1 MAVSV
6 KRINNATVD
15 HAGAAAVED
24 KVRRLLAERTKL
36 NEQWRANVAAL
47 KDAVAA
53 GRLFGVEVTLPPDI
67 GSPGNVHSYR
77 PRLNEAAG
85 NLFEAHSQPSIR
97 ECVLAYLKAAGDA
110 GAKTADI
117 RREIEKQVGHKLHEK
132 TIGMT
137 LYRLSLKGQSKRE
150 GLTWFYVPSGT

>member
-77 PRLNEAAG
+77 PRLNEVSG
-85 NLFEAHSQPSIR
+85 NLFESAVSRASANASWHISRQPAM
-97 ECVLAYLKAAGDA
+97 LAPKLPIFAVKSRSSWATNCT
-110 GAKTADI
+110 K
-117 RREIEKQVGHKLHEK
+117 RR
-132 TIGMT
+132 
-137 LYRLSLKGQSKRE
+137 
-150 GLTWFYVPSGT
+150 